1 MAEGQYRIVKAQLP
15 LIGGVAGHNFLVLID
30 PDGNVIGEL
39 HGLATG
45 ADGLPKPI
53 GHLPSD
59 ELRGY
64 HDQRF
69 YKPNFAQ
76 TELASGDQA
85 EIMKRWDAGRAVLDK
100 INARNIHYPW
110 MGLGQNSNSFASTL
124 IAAMGLTES
133 PMPGGASVV
142 PGARS
147 MLLDPKDIQD
157 IQRQFN
163 IGAARSGD
171 APNSGSQPGGVD
183 QPSPLDSAK
192 RPFGSVGAPG
202 DRTSAPPVRAPRS
215 LVTPPQDLPST
226 AVSGAK
232 GPTSLGGPNG
242 PAPLTP
248 PLRPR
253 SQAPT
258 RPAPAGDPTLP
269 SLHFASDQ
277 LSSPAFPPTRFPLE
291 ALLAP
296 DRSRALDQWAS
307 SSPQRG
313 ASPLTQ
319 RASAGLP
326 GGVPAITRGV
336 PSDLDWPPA
345 GGLLGM
351 IQDYMRNNGH

>member
-15 LIGGVAGHNFLVLID
+15 LIGGLAGHNFLALID
-30 PDGNVIGEL
+30 PDGNVMGEL

-59 ELRGY
+59 ELKGY

-85 EIMKRWDAGRAVLDK
+85 EIMKRWNAGRAVLDK

-124 IAAMGLTES
+124 IAAMGLNES
-133 PMPGGASVV
+133 SMRGGASVV

-163 IGAARSGD
+163 IGADPSGD
-171 APNSGSQPGGVD
+171 APDSGEQPGGVD
-183 QPSPLDSAK
+183 QQSPLDSAK

-202 DRTSAPPVRAPRS
+202 GRTIAPPARAPRS

-248 PLRPR
+248 PRPR

-258 RPAPAGDPTLP
+258 MPVPAGNPTLP
-269 SLHFASDQ
+269 PLQFASDQ
-277 LSSPAFPPTRFPLE
+277 FSSPAFPPTRFPLE

-296 DRSRALDQWAS
+296 DRNRALDQWAS
-307 SSPQRG
+307 SSPQRDP
-313 ASPLTQ
+313 SPPAQ
-319 RASAGLP
+319 RASADLP
-326 GGVPAITRGV
+326 GEVPSITRHV

-351 IQDYMRNNGH
+351 IQEYMRNHGY